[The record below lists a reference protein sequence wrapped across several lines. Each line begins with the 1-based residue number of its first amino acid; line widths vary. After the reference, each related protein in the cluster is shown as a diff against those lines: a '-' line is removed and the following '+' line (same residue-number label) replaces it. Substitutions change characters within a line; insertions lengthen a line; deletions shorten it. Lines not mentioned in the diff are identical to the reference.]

1 MSRLWTF
8 SGSEI
13 DGDWAVASH
22 TVIKGDD
29 PLPSKA
35 KFVNIIQ
42 PSAAAVSD
50 GTSGHDEQPIWF
62 LQGVTSNERYV
73 TKAEK
78 TDLVAKQAG
87 IGRESCKCA
96 ALILLRKDPS
106 W

>member
-1 MSRLWTF
+1 MSRIWTF

-29 PLPSKA
+29 PLPSRA
-35 KFVNIIQ
+35 KFVNIVQ
-42 PSAAAVSD
+42 AAP
-50 GTSGHDEQPIWF
+50 GGISGHEPSWF
-62 LQGVTSNERYV
+62 IQGVTSNERYV

-78 TDLVAKQAG
+78 TELVAKQAG
-87 IGRESCKCA
+87 IGRASCHCA

>member
-1 MSRLWTF
+1 MSRLWNF
-8 SGSEI
+8 SGSDI

-35 KFVNIIQ
+35 KFVDIFQ
-42 PSAAAVSD
+42 PTAPTGLSD
-50 GTSGHDEQPIWF
+50 GTSAVHAPVWF
-62 LQGVTSNERYV
+62 LRGVTSNERYV

-78 TDLVAKQAG
+78 AELVVKQAG
-87 IGRESCKCA
+87 IGRARCHHA